1 MRIAVGGRIALSGQL
16 GEREQREDNRLFA
29 LSEDFARLLLGKCRP
44 QWQVECY
51 HLRGIHSSLEGPL
64 S

>member
-16 GEREQREDNRLFA
+16 RECEQREHNRLFA
-29 LSEDFARLLLGKCRP
+29 LSEDFARLLLGKRRP
-44 QWQVECY
+44 QWQVERY
-51 HLRGIHSSLEGPL
+51 HLCGIRSSLVGPL